1 MARFEAGKMGALT
14 KLSTMCDSLE
24 HLLSQRDADGSLLE
38 ANQLSRRMDIL
49 DRLDVYFPEG
59 DLPGID
65 WELVNSELG
74 RLGRAIRDRLEAAN
88 SELYRS
94 IRLEIQR
101 GIRPATFVQLIQQLR
116 SETRPLQPSPGNGY
130 DFLDDLISGVFDFDI
145 PAQEPAHSGPEIV
158 PYQPTPAR
166 HILALVAAGA
176 ISEGDVVL
184 DLGSGLGHVPLLVSL
199 CTGARSVGVELELSY
214 VACAR
219 QCAQA
224 LNLSSVSFL
233 EGDARDVDLS
243 SGTVFYL
250 YTPFTGSILRAV
262 MSLLRKQASIRPIKI
277 CTFGPCTLLISREPW
292 LRAMTDPDP
301 DQITIFTSRT

>member
-1 MARFEAGKMGALT
+1 MEV
-14 KLSTMCDSLE
+14 
-24 HLLSQRDADGSLLE
+24 
-38 ANQLSRRMDIL
+38 L
-49 DRLDVYFPEG
+49 DRLDAYFPED
-59 DLPGID
+59 DLPDID

-88 SELYRS
+88 SELYGS
-94 IRLEIQR
+94 IRREIQQ
-101 GIRPATFVQLIQQLR
+101 GIRPAIFVQLIRQFG
-116 SETRPLQPSPGNGY
+116 SETPLSRPSPGNGY
-130 DFLDDLISGVFDFDI
+130 DYLDDLISGVFEFNLSSK
-145 PAQEPAHSGPEIV
+145 EPAHSGPEIV

-176 ISEGDVVL
+176 ISESDVLV
-184 DLGSGLGHVPLLVSL
+184 DLGSGLGHVSLLVSL
-199 CTGARSVGVELELSY
+199 CTGARSVGVELEPGY
-214 VACAR
+214 VASAR

-262 MSLLRKQASIRPIKI
+262 MNSLGKQASIRPIKI

-292 LRAMTDPDP
+292 LAMTDPDP
-301 DQITIFTSRT
+301 GQITIFTSRT